1 MHLRIPGFVGEVEET
16 GWRGVDDIIDTEPSR
31 VLPPA
36 ALTVSVLIVGLS
48 MKLGLSYPTEQCG

>member
-1 MHLRIPGFVGEVEET
+1 MHLRIPGVVGEVEET

-48 MKLGLSYPTEQCG
+48 RKL